1 MDFVEIRFPTTISY
15 GASGG
20 GIFST
25 DIVTTY
31 TGHEQRN
38 INWEKAKASYTI
50 SLANK
55 TQDEIEEVIAFF
67 YARRGRAIA
76 FRFKDWM
83 DYQAKNQIIG
93 VGNNAAKEYQLVK
106 TYSSGGIDYKRI
118 IKKPVR
124 DSVEIFLN
132 DELLEEEYD
141 YTIDYAA
148 GIITFDDSKIPT
160 DSEIITASFEFDVPV
175 RFDNDELNIST
186 TDLNVNTWS
195 NIKLVEIRI

>member
-1 MDFVEIRFPTTISY
+1 M
-15 GASGG
+15 
-20 GIFST
+20 
-25 DIVTTY
+25 TTY

-67 YARRGRAIA
+67 YARRGRAIG

-83 DYQAKNQIIG
+83 DYQAKNQIIR

-141 YTIDYAA
+141 YTIDYAT

-195 NIKLVEIRI
+195 NIKLVEIGI